1 MEEFKGRIG
10 PEGEIVIPE
19 PLRAA
24 LGMFPGTEVILSA
37 ERNRLILRRPSIK
50 ASDFF
55 KKLAERRNVDLEFHP
70 HEAYADELDMRYR
83 ANVSRANNMLCMSDS
98 HILLE

>member
-10 PEGEIVIPE
+10 PDGEIAIPE

-24 LGMFPGTEVILSA
+24 LGMFPGTEAVLSA
-37 ERNRLILRRPSIK
+37 EGNRLIIRRSSTK

-55 KKLAERRNVDLEFHP
+55 RKMAGRRNTDFNLHP
-70 HEAYADELDMRYR
+70 HEAYADELDMR
-83 ANVSRANNMLCMSDS
+83 
-98 HILLE
+98 